1 MKTLTKAVIAGRRI
15 LAGLG
20 LAGMFFA
27 TPVHALD
34 VIDPTGMIYTNVLNS
49 SQFAAA
55 WGATNLFTQDMSS
68 IAIGQTFGGPEY
80 AKSGA
85 GDAWVSFEVD
95 QVYSVG
101 SVYWAQ
107 RNGASTGDNMQLMS
121 IWVSETTPFTTANPG
136 TPASNVIPLEANI
149 GASVWREYI
158 LTNIVSGRYFL
169 LHLEQTPGHVTG
181 NPGGNEFRLGL
192 NPPPTPP
199 SIVQQ
204 PESKTLYTGGSVTFE
219 VTAAGSV
226 PFTYQWYKDGL
237 ALQNGDR
244 ISGATSSR
252 LKISDLTAGDLGGY
266 YAAVTNTFGGLES
279 DSATLSLIA
288 APASGYPAAV
298 MAQDPIGYWQLDEN
312 TGPTVFDFAGGH
324 QGVYGPSSIIGVAG
338 PREPDFPGFADTN
351 AAFQTTAFT
360 IDSAAT
366 LPPLNLSTNNR
377 VTITAWIKP
386 DGEQNP
392 YAGLV
397 FSRSQGT
404 ISGLSYDV
412 NGTQLAYE
420 WAANR
425 VNFNTGLTPPAG
437 EWSMIALVITP
448 TNATLYC
455 GTNHTM
461 RSAVDA
467 FVQPV
472 QTFNGETKLGLDV
485 SDGEAARTFNGTI
498 DEVAIFERALSETEI
513 MALFAAG
520 VGTVNAL
527 PVEIASQPTN
537 QVLFTGEQ
545 LQLTTKVNGTAPISY
560 QWYKNEALIPGA
572 TNRDFSINGVRTA
585 DEGNYFLVAANQAN
599 SVTSDVAQV
608 TVSTNVLRVLSPQ
621 GTLYT
626 NVIASSVFGNNPSWG
641 PTNLFKTDVSNL
653 ALGATMTTEGG
664 GHEWAK
670 AGGGDAWIAFEVDQT
685 YPVGAVYW
693 SQRVGSGTGD
703 NMQILS
709 LWASDTP
716 FTAADPTTPPDNV
729 IPLNPNSGNPVWTR
743 YLLTNQVSGRYFLMH
758 LEQTNVTGNPGGS
771 EMRLGVVGFP
781 APLSFSIA
789 NAMPVLSW
797 PAVGILQQ
805 ADNITGPWVNAT
817 GVTNGAPIPTT
828 GPQKFFRVKYY

>member
-1 MKTLTKAVIAGRRI
+1 MKNQPMTVIRGGRI

-20 LAGMFFA
+20 LAGLLFS
-27 TPVHALD
+27 THVQALD
-34 VIDPTGMIYTNVLNS
+34 VIDPTGMIYTNVHNS

-55 WGATNLFTQDMSS
+55 WGATNLFTQDMTS
-68 IAIGQTFGGPEY
+68 IAVGQTFGGVEY

-101 SVYWAQ
+101 SIYWAQ

-121 IWVSETTPFTTANPG
+121 IWESETTPFTTANPG
-136 TPASNVIPLEANI
+136 TPPSNVIALEPNI

-169 LHLEQTPGHVTG
+169 LHLEQTPGHITG

-199 SIVQQ
+199 TIVQQ
-204 PESKTLYTGGSVTFE
+204 PQGRTIYTGGSVAFD
-219 VTAAGSV
+219 VTASGSL
-226 PFTYQWYKDGL
+226 PFTFQWYKDGL
-237 ALQNGDR
+237 ALQNNDR

-252 LKISDLTAGDLGGY
+252 LKISGLSAADLGGY
-266 YAAVTNTFGGLES
+266 YVAITNVFGGRES

-288 APASGYPAAV
+288 APSSGYPSAV
-298 MAQDPIGYWQLDEN
+298 MAQNPFGYWQLDEN
-312 TGPTVFDFAGGH
+312 SGSTVFDFAGGDN
-324 QGVYGPSSIIGVAG
+324 GSYGPSSIIGVAG
-338 PREPDFPGFADTN
+338 PREPDFPGFAETN
-351 AAFQTTAFT
+351 GALQTTAFT

-386 DGEQNP
+386 DGQQNP

-412 NGTQLAYE
+412 NGNKLAYE
-420 WAANR
+420 WAGNR
-425 VNFNTGLTPPAG
+425 VNFDSALTIPPG
-437 EWSMIALVITP
+437 EWSMIALVVTP

-461 RSAVDA
+461 RMAVDT
-467 FVQPV
+467 FVQPI
-472 QTFNGETKLGLDV
+472 QTFGGEIKLGLDV
-485 SDGEAARTFNGTI
+485 SGGESLRTFNGAI
-498 DEVAIFERALSETEI
+498 DEVAIFERALSEADI

-520 VGTVNAL
+520 AGTINAL
-527 PVEIASQPTN
+527 PVEFALQPTN
-537 QVLFTGEQ
+537 QMLFTGEQ
-545 LQLTTKVNGTAPISY
+545 LQLLPKVNGTAPISY

-572 TNRDFSINGVRTA
+572 TNRDLNINGVRPVDA
-585 DEGNYFLVAANQAN
+585 GNYFLVAANQAN

-608 TVSTNVLRVLSPQ
+608 SVSTNVLRVLSPQ

-626 NVIASSVFGNNPSWG
+626 NVVASSVFGNNPSWG

-653 ALGATMTTEGG
+653 PLGATMLTEGG

-685 YPVGAVYW
+685 YPIGAVYW

-716 FTAADPTTPPDNV
+716 FTAADPATPPDNV
-729 IPLNPNSGNPVWTR
+729 VPLIPNSGNPIWTR

-758 LEQTNVTGNPGGS
+758 LEQTTVTGNPGGS

-781 APLSFSIA
+781 TPLNFSA
-789 NAMPVLSW
+789 VNGAPVLNWSV
-797 PAVGILQQ
+797 VGVLQQ
-805 ADNITGPWVNAT
+805 ADQITGPWVDAT
-817 GVTNGAPIPTT
+817 GVTNGAPIPAT
-828 GPQKFFRVKYY
+828 GTQRFFRVKYY